1 VVVDAP
7 NIVVSTIK
15 QAEDNDDLIFRCYE
29 TAGHAAT
36 ASLDLRFAQRKWT
49 GNFRPSEIKTLRF
62 NSRSGVI
69 REVDVLEEEAPRE

>member
-1 VVVDAP
+1 VAVDAP
-7 NIVVSTIK
+7 NIVVSAIK

-29 TAGHAAT
+29 TAGRAAT

-62 NSRSGVI
+62 NVRSGAI
-69 REVDVLEEEAPRE
+69 REVNALEEEAPRE